1 MPEDA
6 LRALPH
12 DVAAEA
18 QAIRE
23 RSAEAKFDPSLH
35 LRCAG
40 VFRSNGCHL
49 VPISWVPGGGVALWD
64 PSGLVLSVVSRWPG

>member
-23 RSAEAKFDPSLH
+23 RSAQAKFDLGLH
-35 LRCAG
+35 LRFAG
-40 VFRSNGCHL
+40 LFRSNVCHL
-49 VPISWVPGGGVALWD
+49 VAISWGALGRGGPMG
-64 PSGLVLSVVSRWPG
+64 P